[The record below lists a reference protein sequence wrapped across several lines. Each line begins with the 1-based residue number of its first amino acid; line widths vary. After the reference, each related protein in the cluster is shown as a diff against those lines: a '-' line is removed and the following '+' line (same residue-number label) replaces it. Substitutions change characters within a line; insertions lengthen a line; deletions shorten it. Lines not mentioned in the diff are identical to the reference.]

1 MRDSV
6 QRQKAKKRMK
16 KTNALLLVLAIL
28 LFVAGIIF
36 LLIDPIKN
44 AKRQTAISEGLD
56 IMESQM
62 SANVSTDSSET
73 EEISLTMVVDANANA
88 VDGEAYDYFGDDAIS
103 VEDELNSYEGSVTL
117 IGIGI
122 LEIDAIDLRIPI
134 WDTASIVALRYGAG
148 HYEYSVLPGEVGNCA
163 ILGHHMRDYGSM
175 FNRLGELQNGDIVRI
190 QTPDGEVY
198 EYCIDS
204 RVTVRPEELEPR
216 ISGSYYSTARITLVT
231 CTYSGEETLRLVIS
245 GYLVDDQG

>member
-62 SANVSTDSSET
+62 SANASTDSSET

-88 VDGEAYDYFGDDAIS
+88 VDGEAYDYFGDDTIS